1 MSFST
6 APRAAHPAPQCPR
19 LCSAAVV
26 FFRKERRKSGSHMEL
41 TDTIAAVSTPRGK
54 GGVAV
59 IRISG
64 EDAAMVLSRVF
75 TPKKTEPTA
84 APRRACFGG
93 IHTPGGEVLD
103 EGLATFFPAPASFTG
118 ENVAEIACHGGAL
131 LTETVL
137 AAVLAAGARGA
148 HAGEFTRR
156 ALING
161 KITLSGAEA
170 LGALLDAGTA
180 GQMALARGGMEGRLS
195 AAVQGV
201 YSRLSTLLADVYAK
215 IDFPDEDLSSL
226 SREEIIL
233 RLRDLKHT
241 VEELSATWRTGRVV
255 SEGVRTVICGPVN
268 AGKSSLYNALVG
280 RNAAIVTDV
289 AGTTRDVLCETVA
302 LGNVTLRLFDTA
314 GLRESE
320 DAVEKIGVMRA
331 VEEMNEAEL
340 ILAVLDASHPAGTAE
355 SAFLASLRS
364 LPGTVIVVLN
374 KSDRGCRIDEAH
386 LTGFPAVVHTSAG
399 NGDTAE
405 LRTAVER
412 LFLTDKIDIR
422 HDAVVANAR
431 QYGALSRA
439 GTALGN
445 SLAAFEAGLPF
456 DVASS
461 DAELAMQA
469 LGEVDGRAVSED
481 IVADIFSH
489 FCVGK

>member
-1 MSFST
+1 
-6 APRAAHPAPQCPR
+6 
-19 LCSAAVV
+19 
-26 FFRKERRKSGSHMEL
+26 MEL
-41 TDTIAAVSTPRGK
+41 TDTIAAISTPRGK
-54 GGVAV
+54 GGIAV

-64 EDAAMVLSRVF
+64 EDAAAVLARVF
-75 TPKKTEPTA
+75 VPKKTNPTE
-84 APRRACFGG
+84 APRRACFGE
-93 IHTPGGEVLD
+93 IRAPSGEVLD
-103 EGLATFFPAPASFTG
+103 EGLVTYFPAPASFTG

-156 ALING
+156 ALVHG

-170 LGALLDAGTA
+170 LGALLEAGTE

-195 AAVQGV
+195 AAVQAV
-201 YSRLSTLLADVYAK
+201 YARLSALLADVYAK

-226 SREEIIL
+226 SREEIVL
-233 RLRDLKHT
+233 QLRDLKNT
-241 VEELSATWRTGRVV
+241 VAGLSATWRTGRAV
-255 SEGVRTVICGPVN
+255 SEGIRTVICGPVN

-280 RNAAIVTDV
+280 RDAAIVTDV

-302 LGNVTLRLFDTA
+302 LGSVTLRLVDTA
-314 GLRESE
+314 GLRESD
-320 DAVEKIGVMRA
+320 DAVEKIGVERA
-331 VEEMNEAEL
+331 MAEMTGAEL
-340 ILAVLDASHPAGTAE
+340 VLAVLDASRPQGEAE
-355 SAFLASLRS
+355 AAFLAALRT
-364 LPGTVIVVLN
+364 LPGTVIAVLN
-374 KSDRGCRIDEAH
+374 KSDRGCTVEET
-386 LTGFPAVVHTSAG
+386 LLSGFAAVVHTCAQKG
-399 NGDTAE
+399 EIGE
-405 LRTAVER
+405 LAAAVER
-412 LFLTDKIDIR
+412 LFLSDKIDIR

-431 QYGALSRA
+431 QYGALCRA
-439 GTALGN
+439 GEALGN

>member
-1 MSFST
+1 
-6 APRAAHPAPQCPR
+6 
-19 LCSAAVV
+19 
-26 FFRKERRKSGSHMEL
+26 MEL

-64 EDAAMVLSRVF
+64 EDAAAILSRVF
-75 TPKKTEPTA
+75 VPKKTEPTA
-84 APRRACFGG
+84 APRRACYGE
-93 IHTPGGEVLD
+93 IRTPDGEVLD
-103 EGLATFFPAPASFTG
+103 EGLVTFFPAPASFTG
-118 ENVAEIACHGGAL
+118 ENVAEISCHGGAL

-137 AAVLAAGARGA
+137 GAVTAAGARAA

-156 ALING
+156 ALLHG
-161 KITLSGAEA
+161 KISLSGAEA
-170 LGALLDAGTA
+170 LGALLDAGTE

-195 AAVQGV
+195 AAVQEV
-201 YSRLSTLLADVYAK
+201 YARLSALLADIYAK

-226 SREEIIL
+226 SREEIVL
-233 RLRDLKHT
+233 QLCDLAST
-241 VEELSATWRTGRVV
+241 VTALCATWRTGRVV
-255 SEGVRTVICGPVN
+255 TEGVRTVICGPVN

-280 RNAAIVTDV
+280 RDAAIVTDV
-289 AGTTRDVLCETVA
+289 AGTTRDVLSETVA

-314 GLRESE
+314 GMRESN
-320 DAVEKIGVMRA
+320 DAVEKIGVERA
-331 VEEMNEAEL
+331 MAEMTEAEL
-340 ILAVLDASHPAGTAE
+340 ILAVFDASRPMGEAE
-355 SAFLASLRS
+355 TAFLSSLGS

-374 KSDRGCRIDEAH
+374 KSDRACLADESLFSSFA
-386 LTGFPAVVHTSAG
+386 AVVHTCARQG
-399 NGDTAE
+399 ETGE
-405 LRTAVER
+405 LRATVER
-412 LFLTDKIDIR
+412 LFLSDKIDIR

-431 QYGALSRA
+431 QYGALCRA
-439 GTALGN
+439 ANALEN
-445 SLAAFEAGLPF
+445 ALAAFRSGLPF